1 MEAHLMRDRSPSR
14 TTKAAATFGLLLVM
28 ILPVGPTGL
37 AARLSGAPLASFPQA
52 DLAER
57 RLDSALIAYE
67 DGYRLYREGNL
78 RAAER
83 RLQEALQHEPNLLKA
98 HYWLGKVYR
107 ELGQL
112 KESIFHWEE
121 VIRLQNL
128 IRQRRLALS
137 IQDNEYPAE
146 RQIVA
151 TRDRQRRA
159 EEAWRKGRGLLE
171 QGHWAGALAELKTA
185 VDLYPGHPEYV
196 KLLARLLWDQGDLQA
211 AARQY
216 GDLLHLPGL
225 PRETALEAI
234 DRLLMVG
241 ARLPAR
247 RGLRMLLQ
255 QFPGDPDLQQRLD
268 AIELATHEEPAAAG
282 RVIRVQRGQAIVD
295 LGLENGLKLADEYT
309 LRLRAFRTGEPV
321 TDPRTGRPLGRA
333 PDRTSGE
340 LLVTK
345 VLSRS
350 SWVLIQREFDRGV
363 QEGDL
368 VEVQAGRR

>member
-1 MEAHLMRDRSPSR
+1 MRDRLPSCSR
-14 TTKAAATFGLLLVM
+14 FLVLLVVLTGLVGLVGATPPAAAAPGSFRIGQ
-28 ILPVGPTGL
+28 
-37 AARLSGAPLASFPQA
+37 GAPSLG
-52 DLAER
+52 ER
-57 RLDSALIAYE
+57 SLDTALVAYE

-78 RAAER
+78 RGAER

-112 KESIFHWEE
+112 RESIFHWEE

-128 IRQRRLALS
+128 IRQRRLALAV
-137 IQDNEYPAE
+137 QDNEYPAE
-146 RQIVA
+146 SQIVA

-171 QGHWAGALAELKTA
+171 QGHWSGALAELKTA
-185 VDLYPGHPEYV
+185 VDLYPGHPEYL
-196 KLLARLLWDQGDLQA
+196 KLLARVLWDQADLQG
-211 AARQY
+211 AARRY
-216 GDLLHLPGL
+216 GDLLSLPGL

-247 RGLRMLLQ
+247 RGLLALLER
-255 QFPGDPDLQQRLD
+255 FPDDADLQQRLD
-268 AIELATHEEPAAAG
+268 SLEQAPPEKPVAAG
-282 RVIRVQRGQAIVD
+282 RVVRVQRGQALVD

-309 LRLRAFRTGEPV
+309 LRFRAFRTGEPV

-363 QEGDL
+363 REGDL